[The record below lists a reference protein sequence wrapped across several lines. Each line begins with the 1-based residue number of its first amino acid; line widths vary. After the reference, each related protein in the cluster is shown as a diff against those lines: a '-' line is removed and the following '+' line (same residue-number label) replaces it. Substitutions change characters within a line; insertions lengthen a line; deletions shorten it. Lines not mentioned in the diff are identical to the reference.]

1 MAGVAKQQPVRPRR
15 PIGAN
20 APKAVICERTDV
32 PRANGPFGTGPVVI
46 PAYQRGRGVTDIFL
60 SYNRE
65 DQACAK
71 VFAEAFAAQGFKV
84 WWDVG
89 LRTGEAYD
97 EVTEM
102 ALRTAKA
109 VVVLWS
115 KKSVVSR
122 WVRAEATLADRNRT
136 LVPCMIEPCER
147 PIMFEL
153 TQTAELGHWQGD
165 AGDSAWRSFLSD
177 VYRFVAKGGPAPAS
191 TAPAS
196 ADPAVASAPAVQA
209 AAQGGKP
216 HGVRPSVAILPFTN
230 RSTERADE
238 VFAGGMGEDIAAALS
253 LGRGLKVIS
262 QGATAAYRKNTSDLR
277 TIGQELGAKYMLEGN
292 VRRVGASLR
301 VTAQLVEADNGAI
314 LWTQKFDRPL
324 TELADLQEE
333 LVSEVAANLGVQ
345 ILKVEMERALRKPGD
360 ITAWEAVMRSWAA
373 YSRVTPE
380 SVTVAVAE
388 ARRAVSLAPD
398 YAVARA
404 TLSMGLSMHYQQ
416 TGYRDGALID
426 EALEH
431 AETALALNPN
441 HATVLFQVVNTFGNV
456 KRFAEAL
463 PLAERAVDL
472 NPSLIDARQALA
484 ICLNHFERYEET
496 LAQLAEGDRLS
507 PRAFQQIL
515 SLGHRCWA
523 LYGLGRLDEAL
534 EVVTQYVRLDPSF
547 RFALMTHPVFLQALG
562 RTAEAQ
568 EAIGRIRK
576 AEPREGLDYWVG
588 LARGCYMSETM
599 FQSYSRH
606 LIDAWNATPVDSG
619 A

>member
-1 MAGVAKQQPVRPRR
+1 MP
-15 PIGAN
+15 
-20 APKAVICERTDV
+20 
-32 PRANGPFGTGPVVI
+32 
-46 PAYQRGRGVTDIFL
+46 DIFL

-65 DQACAK
+65 DQAAARR
-71 VFAEAFAAQGFKV
+71 FAEAFEREGFKV

-97 EVTEM
+97 EVTEN
-102 ALRTAKA
+102 ALRTSKA

-153 TQTAELGHWQGD
+153 TQTAELGHWQGNTTD
-165 AGDSAWRSFLSD
+165 RVWIGFLAD
-177 VYRFVAKGGPAPAS
+177 VARFVGRQMPPAP
-191 TAPAS
+191 T
-196 ADPAVASAPAVQA
+196 SAPAAPPPSVA
-209 AAQGGKP
+209 MAITTPSAK
-216 HGVRPSVAILPFTN
+216 GVRPSIAILPFTN

-238 VFAGGMGEDIAAALS
+238 VFAGGMGEDIASALS

-277 TIGQELGAKYMLEGN
+277 TIGQELGAKYVLEGN

-324 TELADLQEE
+324 AELAELQEE

-345 ILKVEMERALRKPGD
+345 ITKVEMERALKKPGD

-373 YSRVTPE
+373 YARLTPE
-380 SVTVAVAE
+380 SVTFSVAE

-404 TLSMGLSMHYQQ
+404 TLSMGLAILYQQ
-416 TGYRDGALID
+416 TGFRDRALID
-426 EALEH
+426 EAIEH
-431 AETALALNPN
+431 AETALRLNPN
-441 HATVLFQVVNTFGNV
+441 HATVLFQVVNTFGNCG
-456 KRFAEAL
+456 RFAEAL
-463 PLAERAVDL
+463 PLAERAVEL
-472 NPSLIDARQALA
+472 NPSLIDARQVLAL
-484 ICLNHFERYEET
+484 CLNHFERYEEA
-496 LAQLAEGDRLS
+496 LVQLAEGDRLS
-507 PRAFQQIL
+507 PRAFQQAL
-515 SLGHRCWA
+515 SLGHRSWA

-534 EVVTQYVRLDPSF
+534 VVINEYVRLDPSF
-547 RFALMTHPVFLQALG
+547 RMALMTRAVVLQALG
-562 RTAEAQ
+562 RTAEAH
-568 EAIGRIRK
+568 EAIRTVRK
-576 AEPREGLDYWVG
+576 TVPSEGLGYWLSFV
-588 LARGCYMSETM
+588 RGTYMSKAM
-599 FQSYSRH
+599 FASFSQH
-606 LIDAWNATPVDSG
+606 FVDVWNATPLEGVP
-619 A
+619 

>member
-1 MAGVAKQQPVRPRR
+1 MP
-15 PIGAN
+15 
-20 APKAVICERTDV
+20 
-32 PRANGPFGTGPVVI
+32 
-46 PAYQRGRGVTDIFL
+46 DIFL
-60 SYNRE
+60 SYSRE
-65 DQACAK
+65 DQARAK
-71 VFAEAFAAQGFKV
+71 LFAEAFQTQGFDV

-97 EVTEM
+97 EVTET

-115 KKSVVSR
+115 KKSVQSR
-122 WVRAEATLADRNRT
+122 WVRAEATLADRNKT

-177 VYRFVAKGGPAPAS
+177 VYRFVAKGGPVVVL
-191 TAPAS
+191 APAS
-196 ADPAVASAPAVQA
+196 AAPAAVSAPVVQA

-238 VFAGGMGEDIAAALS
+238 VFAGGMGEDIASALS

-324 TELADLQEE
+324 AELAELQEE

-345 ILKVEMERALRKPGD
+345 IQKVEMERALRKPGD

-373 YSRVTPE
+373 YARLTPE
-380 SVTVAVAE
+380 SVAVAVAE

-398 YAVARA
+398 YAIARA
-404 TLSMGLSMHYQQ
+404 TLSMGLSIQHQQ
-416 TGYRDGALID
+416 TGYREKLLID
-426 EALEH
+426 EAIQH
-431 AETALALNPN
+431 AEAALKLNPN
-441 HATVLFQVVNTFGNV
+441 HATVLFLVVNAFGNA

-463 PLAERAVDL
+463 PLAERAVEL

-484 ICLNHFERYEET
+484 ICLNHFERYEEA
-496 LAQLAEGDRLS
+496 LVQLAEGDRLS
-507 PRAFQQIL
+507 PRAFQQVL

-534 EVVTQYVRLDPSF
+534 AVVTQYVRLDPSF
-547 RFALMTHPVFLQALG
+547 RYALMTHPVFLWALG
-562 RTAEAQ
+562 RMAEAQ
-568 EAIGRIRK
+568 EAIRRVRT

-606 LIDAWNATPVDSG
+606 FIAAWNATPLEAG

>member
-1 MAGVAKQQPVRPRR
+1 MP
-15 PIGAN
+15 
-20 APKAVICERTDV
+20 
-32 PRANGPFGTGPVVI
+32 
-46 PAYQRGRGVTDIFL
+46 DIFL
-60 SYNRE
+60 SYSRE
-65 DQACAK
+65 DQARAK
-71 VFAEAFAAQGFKV
+71 LFAEAFQTQGFDV

-97 EVTEM
+97 EVTET
-102 ALRTAKA
+102 ALRTANA

-115 KKSVVSR
+115 KRSVQSR

-177 VYRFVAKGGPAPAS
+177 VYRFVAKGGPAPVAATAS
-191 TAPAS
+191 AAPA
-196 ADPAVASAPAVQA
+196 AVSAPALQA
-209 AAQGGKP
+209 AAPGGKP

-230 RSTERADE
+230 RSIERADE
-238 VFAGGMGEDIAAALS
+238 VFAGGMGEDIASALS

-262 QGATAAYRKNTSDLR
+262 LGATAAYRKNTSDLR
-277 TIGQELGAKYMLEGN
+277 TIGQELGTKYMLEGN

-324 TELADLQEE
+324 SELAELQEE

-345 ILKVEMERALRKPGD
+345 IQKVEMERALRKPGD

-373 YSRVTPE
+373 YARLTPE
-380 SVTVAVAE
+380 SVVFSVAE

-404 TLSMGLSMHYQQ
+404 TLSMGLAILYQQ
-416 TGYRDGALID
+416 TGYRDKALID
-426 EALEH
+426 EAIQH
-431 AETALALNPN
+431 AEAALKLNPN
-441 HATVLFQVVNTFGNV
+441 HATVLFQVVNAFGNV

-463 PLAERAVDL
+463 PLAERAVEL

-484 ICLNHFERYEET
+484 ICLNHFERYEEA
-496 LAQLAEGDRLS
+496 LVQLAEGDRLS
-507 PRAFQQIL
+507 PRTFQQIL

-534 EVVTQYVRLDPSF
+534 EVVTKFVGLDPSF
-547 RFALMTHPVFLQALG
+547 RFALMTHPVFLWALG

-568 EAIGRIRK
+568 EAIRRVRK

-599 FQSYSRH
+599 FQSYSQH
-606 LIDAWNATPVDSG
+606 LIDAWNATPLETG